1 MGENSTE
8 DIRLL
13 KEVGAEAGEIA
24 MKYFRSDNEV
34 WMKSGNSPVSR
45 ADMEVNKF
53 LHRQLRA
60 ARPDYGWLSE
70 ETDDNNDRLDQKSVF
85 VVDPID
91 GTRGFINGSDRWCI
105 AIAVVEEGRPTT
117 AILECPAL
125 KESYSAIAGKSTALN
140 GELLKLAQREQIRHL
155 TGSQKI
161 LDLVTSSTSLDFEVT
176 SYVPSLAYRIA
187 MVAAGK
193 IDLAIAR
200 SGAHDWDLAAA
211 DLVLTSAGGQL
222 TDLNGGQLRYNR
234 KELRHQALIGYPGNL
249 REDAIKL
256 AKSSGILH

>member
-1 MGENSTE
+1 LEENSTD

-13 KEVGAEAGEIA
+13 KEVGAEAGKIA

-45 ADMEVNKF
+45 ADIEVNKF
-53 LHRQLRA
+53 LLQQLRT

-70 ETDDNNDRLDQKSVF
+70 ESDDNNDRLDQKRVF

-91 GTRGFINGSDRWCI
+91 GTRGFISGSDKWCI
-105 AIAVVEEGRPTT
+105 AIAIVEEGRPTE
-117 AILECPAL
+117 AVLECPAL
-125 KESYSAIAGKSTALN
+125 KESYSAIAGKSTMLN
-140 GELLKLAQREQIRHL
+140 GELLKLAKREHIRHL

-161 LDLVTSSTSLDFEVT
+161 LDLVASSSTMDYEVT

-200 SGAHDWDLAAA
+200 SGAQDWDLAAA
-211 DLVLTSAGGQL
+211 DLVLASAGGEL
-222 TDLNGGQLRYNR
+222 SNLNGGQLLYNR
-234 KELRHQALIGYPGNL
+234 KKLRHQALIGYPGNL

-256 AKSSGILH
+256 AKTSGILH

>member
-1 MGENSTE
+1 MAENNAADTQ
-8 DIRLL
+8 LL
-13 KEVGAEAGEIA
+13 AEVAVEAGKIA
-24 MKYFRSDNEV
+24 MKYFRSDNKV
-34 WMKSGNSPVSR
+34 WMKSGNSPVSQ
-45 ADMEVNKF
+45 ADMEVNEF
-53 LHRQLRA
+53 LHQQLRS

-70 ETDDNNDRLDQKSVF
+70 ETDDNNDRLDQRKVF

-105 AIAVVEEGRPTT
+105 AIAVVEEGRPNS

-125 KESYSAIAGKSTALN
+125 EESYSAVAGRPTMLN
-140 GELLKLAQREQIRHL
+140 GELLKLPEVEQIRHL

-161 LDLVTSSTSLDFEVT
+161 LDVVTSSTSLDFEVS

-200 SGAHDWDLAAA
+200 SGALDWDLAAA

-222 TDLNGGQLRYNR
+222 TDLKGGQLRYNR
-234 KELRHQALIGYPGNL
+234 KELRHQALIGYPDSL

-256 AKSSGILH
+256 AESSGILH